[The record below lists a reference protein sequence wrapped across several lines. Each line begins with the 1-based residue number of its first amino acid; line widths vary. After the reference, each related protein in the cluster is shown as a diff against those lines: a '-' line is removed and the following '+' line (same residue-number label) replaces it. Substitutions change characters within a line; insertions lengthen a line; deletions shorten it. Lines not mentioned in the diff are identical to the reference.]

1 MVAVATVT
9 DQHGIT
15 HHYCEHHTPKTPQS
29 TGHDHHEHAD
39 HDKHAG
45 HSPSMFR
52 DRFWIS
58 LLLTIPI
65 MALSDFFQQ
74 TFHYTINFDGLNYL
88 LALLGSIVFFYGG
101 AVFIKS
107 AQSELKAGRPGMMT
121 LISLAILTAY
131 GYSLAVSF
139 NLLAG
144 MDFFWELTSLIT
156 IMLLGH
162 WIEMNAVSGASNA
175 LGELA
180 KLLPDTAERLDGKHP
195 VTVQVN
201 ELKVG
206 DQILLRPG
214 AKVPADGEVVD
225 GTSALN
231 ESMVTGESKP
241 VDKKPGSAVL
251 AGTINTN
258 GSLTVKITKTGG
270 DTALAGIM
278 RLVAEAQQ
286 SKSHTQILAD
296 QAAFYL
302 TIIAIVVGTVTLIG
316 WLFAGAGTAFAIE
329 RLVTVLVITCP
340 HALGLAVPL
349 VSSIS
354 TSLSARH
361 GILVRERAALETAR
375 GITMVVF
382 DKTGTLTTGNQSV
395 IDIIPISG
403 TKDDLLARA
412 AAVEYSSEHSLG
424 RAIVAAA
431 TQAKI
436 KLPAAT
442 GATAIPG
449 VGMKAT
455 IGKDEYTIGGQQLLA
470 ATKIT
475 VPKDLATQG
484 AALAAQGKS
493 VLYVLLQKKVVGLIT
508 IADAIRPESAEA
520 VKTLHNMGIKTAM
533 ITGDAKAVADYVA
546 KELGIDTVLAEVLPK
561 DKVAQV
567 KQLQK
572 KHVVAMVGDGINDA
586 PALIQADLGIAIGA
600 GTDVAIESAGIILI
614 KSNPA
619 AIASIVRLSR
629 STYRKMVQ
637 NLIWATGYNVL
648 AIPLAAGA
656 LISYGITLQPAVAAV
671 VMSLSTIIVAANAQL
686 LRRVSL

>member
-1 MVAVATVT
+1 MIAVASVT
-9 DQHGIT
+9 DPHGVT
-15 HHYCEHHTPKTPQS
+15 HHYCEHHIPKEQLKPT
-29 TGHDHHEHAD
+29 DHN
-39 HDKHAG
+39 KHAG

-58 LLLTIPI
+58 LVLTIPI

-74 TFHYTINFDGLNYL
+74 TFHYTIAFSGVNYL

-101 AVFIKS
+101 WVFVRS
-107 AQSELKAGRPGMMT
+107 ARSELAAGRPGMMT

-139 NLLAG
+139 NLLTG

-180 KLLPDTAERLDGKHP
+180 KLLPDTAERLDGRRP
-195 VTVQVN
+195 VTVRVD

-241 VDKKPGSAVL
+241 VDKKTGSAVL

-258 GSLTVKITKTGG
+258 GSLTVRITKTGS

-286 SKSHTQILAD
+286 SKSRTQVLAD

-302 TIIAIVVGTVTLIG
+302 TIIAIVVGAITLVG
-316 WLFAGAGTAFAIE
+316 WLLAGAGTAFAIE

-382 DKTGTLTTGNQSV
+382 DKTGTLTIGNQTV
-395 IDIIPISG
+395 IDIIPVDG
-403 TKDDLLARA
+403 TPQELLARA
-412 AAVEYSSEHSLG
+412 AAVEFHSEHSIG
-424 RAIVAAA
+424 RAIVTAA
-431 TQAKI
+431 TKAKL
-436 KLPAAT
+436 KLPTAS
-442 GATAIPG
+442 GATALPG
-449 VGMKAT
+449 VGMKAH
-455 IGKDEYTIGGQQLLA
+455 IGKDEYTIGGPRLLA
-470 ATKIT
+470 ATKTT
-475 VPKDLATQG
+475 VPAELAKQG
-484 AALAAQGKS
+484 ATFAAQGKS
-493 VLYVLLQKKVVGLIT
+493 VLYLLRQNKVAGVLTV
-508 IADAIRPESAEA
+508 ADAIRPESAAA
-520 VKTLHNMGIKTAM
+520 VQTLHAMGIKTAM
-533 ITGDAKAVADYVA
+533 ITGDAKPVAEYVA

-567 KQLQK
+567 KLLQK
-572 KHVVAMVGDGINDA
+572 EHVVAMVGDGINDA
-586 PALIQADLGIAIGA
+586 PALIQANLGIAIGA

-629 STYRKMVQ
+629 ATYRKMVQ
-637 NLIWATGYNVL
+637 NLVWATGYNVI

-656 LISYGITLQPAVAAV
+656 LMSYGITLQPAVAAV

-686 LRRVSL
+686 LRRVIL